1 MKRVKLIV
9 AYDGTGYCG
18 WQVQPNEITV
28 EGVLNKHI
36 SELTGEDIKV
46 IGASR
51 TDSGV
56 HALGNVAVFDTESRI
71 PGEKMAKALNAR
83 LPEDII
89 IQDSKEVPLDYHP
102 RFQDTRKTYEYTFYN
117 ARYDNPVT
125 SRHHHFVYV
134 PLDVEKMKEAASYF
148 LGEHCFI
155 SMCSSK
161 AQVTSYV
168 REIYEC
174 DVTQNGRYITM
185 RVTGSG
191 FLYNMVRLMAGTLL
205 EVGRGKQEPQW
216 VKEILASKER
226 VTPGPKLPAKGLTL
240 IQIEYPEDREN
251 GFIIFQKLLVLFGF
265 MLIGYLSYK
274 KKWISDDTSS
284 QISGLIVNIFN
295 PALIISGVIG
305 SVGNGNW
312 NLVIMDLILAVIL
325 FVVLILISPAF
336 VRILGVKKDERNIYA
351 VMLIFS
357 NLGFMGIPIIEE
369 LYGRGAIFYVALY
382 TLVYN
387 ILFYT
392 YGIYL
397 FEKER
402 AMQTGQK
409 AKIIFHWKKMINPGM
424 VACLAALLIFAFQID
439 APAPAV
445 SFVQYLGNAA
455 IPLSMIITG
464 VSLAKMP
471 LIEVFKD
478 IKMYQ
483 FTFLK
488 MLVIP
493 MIAAFAIRLFHLDP
507 VLSGIMVLMFGM
519 PNGSMAVMMAI
530 DYGLDSSICSRG
542 IVLTTLLSIITL
554 PIVAYLI

>member
-1 MKRVKLIV
+1 M
-9 AYDGTGYCG
+9 
-18 WQVQPNEITV
+18 
-28 EGVLNKHI
+28 
-36 SELTGEDIKV
+36 
-46 IGASR
+46 
-51 TDSGV
+51 
-56 HALGNVAVFDTESRI
+56 
-71 PGEKMAKALNAR
+71 
-83 LPEDII
+83 
-89 IQDSKEVPLDYHP
+89 
-102 RFQDTRKTYEYTFYN
+102 
-117 ARYDNPVT
+117 
-125 SRHHHFVYV
+125 
-134 PLDVEKMKEAASYF
+134 
-148 LGEHCFI
+148 
-155 SMCSSK
+155 
-161 AQVTSYV
+161 
-168 REIYEC
+168 
-174 DVTQNGRYITM
+174 QN
-185 RVTGSG
+185 S
-191 FLYNMVRLMAGTLL
+191 
-205 EVGRGKQEPQW
+205 
-216 VKEILASKER
+216 
-226 VTPGPKLPAKGLTL
+226 
-240 IQIEYPEDREN
+240 
-251 GFIIFQKLLVLFGF
+251 FIIFQKLLVLFGF

-369 LYGRGAIFYVALY
+369 LYGREAIFYVALY

-483 FTFLK
+483 FTF
-488 MLVIP
+488 
-493 MIAAFAIRLFHLDP
+493 
-507 VLSGIMVLMFGM
+507 
-519 PNGSMAVMMAI
+519 
-530 DYGLDSSICSRG
+530 
-542 IVLTTLLSIITL
+542 
-554 PIVAYLI
+554 

>member
-1 MKRVKLIV
+1 M
-9 AYDGTGYCG
+9 
-18 WQVQPNEITV
+18 
-28 EGVLNKHI
+28 
-36 SELTGEDIKV
+36 
-46 IGASR
+46 
-51 TDSGV
+51 
-56 HALGNVAVFDTESRI
+56 
-71 PGEKMAKALNAR
+71 
-83 LPEDII
+83 
-89 IQDSKEVPLDYHP
+89 
-102 RFQDTRKTYEYTFYN
+102 
-117 ARYDNPVT
+117 
-125 SRHHHFVYV
+125 
-134 PLDVEKMKEAASYF
+134 
-148 LGEHCFI
+148 
-155 SMCSSK
+155 
-161 AQVTSYV
+161 
-168 REIYEC
+168 
-174 DVTQNGRYITM
+174 QN
-185 RVTGSG
+185 S
-191 FLYNMVRLMAGTLL
+191 
-205 EVGRGKQEPQW
+205 
-216 VKEILASKER
+216 
-226 VTPGPKLPAKGLTL
+226 
-240 IQIEYPEDREN
+240 
-251 GFIIFQKLLVLFGF
+251 FIIFQKLLVLFGF

-369 LYGRGAIFYVALY
+369 LYGREAIFYVALY

-424 VACLAALLIFAFQID
+424 VACLAALLILHFRSTHQHLRY
-439 APAPAV
+439 
-445 SFVQYLGNAA
+445 FVQYLGNAA

>member
-1 MKRVKLIV
+1 M
-9 AYDGTGYCG
+9 
-18 WQVQPNEITV
+18 
-28 EGVLNKHI
+28 
-36 SELTGEDIKV
+36 
-46 IGASR
+46 
-51 TDSGV
+51 
-56 HALGNVAVFDTESRI
+56 
-71 PGEKMAKALNAR
+71 
-83 LPEDII
+83 
-89 IQDSKEVPLDYHP
+89 
-102 RFQDTRKTYEYTFYN
+102 
-117 ARYDNPVT
+117 
-125 SRHHHFVYV
+125 
-134 PLDVEKMKEAASYF
+134 
-148 LGEHCFI
+148 
-155 SMCSSK
+155 
-161 AQVTSYV
+161 
-168 REIYEC
+168 
-174 DVTQNGRYITM
+174 QN
-185 RVTGSG
+185 S
-191 FLYNMVRLMAGTLL
+191 
-205 EVGRGKQEPQW
+205 W
-216 VKEILASKER
+216 
-226 VTPGPKLPAKGLTL
+226 
-240 IQIEYPEDREN
+240 
-251 GFIIFQKLLVLFGF
+251 IIFQKLLVLFGF

-274 KKWISDDTSS
+274 KQWISDQTST

-325 FVVLILISPAF
+325 FVSLILISPLF
-336 VRILGVKKDERNIYA
+336 VRILGVEKDERNIYA

-369 LYGRGAIFYVALY
+369 LYGRSAIFYVALY

-402 AMQTGQK
+402 SMQTGKK
-409 AKIIFHWKKMINPGM
+409 AKLTFQWKKMINPGM
-424 VACLAALLIFAFQID
+424 IACIVAFVIFTFQLK
-439 APAPAV
+439 APTPAV
-445 SFVQYLGNAA
+445 SFVEYLGNAA

-471 LIEVFKD
+471 IIDVFKD
-478 IKMYQ
+478 VRMYF

-488 MLVIP
+488 MIVIP
-493 MIAAFAIRLFHLDP
+493 VIAAFVIRWFHLDP
-507 VLSGIMVLMFGM
+507 VISGIMVLMFGM

>member
-1 MKRVKLIV
+1 M
-9 AYDGTGYCG
+9 
-18 WQVQPNEITV
+18 
-28 EGVLNKHI
+28 
-36 SELTGEDIKV
+36 
-46 IGASR
+46 
-51 TDSGV
+51 
-56 HALGNVAVFDTESRI
+56 
-71 PGEKMAKALNAR
+71 
-83 LPEDII
+83 
-89 IQDSKEVPLDYHP
+89 
-102 RFQDTRKTYEYTFYN
+102 
-117 ARYDNPVT
+117 
-125 SRHHHFVYV
+125 
-134 PLDVEKMKEAASYF
+134 
-148 LGEHCFI
+148 
-155 SMCSSK
+155 
-161 AQVTSYV
+161 
-168 REIYEC
+168 
-174 DVTQNGRYITM
+174 QN
-185 RVTGSG
+185 S
-191 FLYNMVRLMAGTLL
+191 
-205 EVGRGKQEPQW
+205 
-216 VKEILASKER
+216 
-226 VTPGPKLPAKGLTL
+226 
-240 IQIEYPEDREN
+240 
-251 GFIIFQKLLVLFGF
+251 FIIFQKLLVLFGF
-265 MLIGYLSYK
+265 MFIGYLSYK
-274 KKWISDDTSS
+274 KEWITDHTES
-284 QISGLIVNIFN
+284 QLSGLVLNIFN
-295 PALIISGVIG
+295 PALIISGVVG
-305 SVGNGNW
+305 SSENGNW
-312 NLVIMDLILAVIL
+312 TMVLINLLLAVIL
-325 FVVLILISPAF
+325 FAILIFISPLF
-336 VRILGVKKDERNIYA
+336 VRILRIPKNERNIYS

-369 LYGRGAIFYVALY
+369 LYGKGAIIYVVLYSFVYSIIFYS
-382 TLVYN
+382 
-387 ILFYT
+387 

-397 FEKER
+397 FEKEK
-402 AMQTGQK
+402 ALQTGEK
-409 AKIIFHWKKMINPGM
+409 AKIKFEWKKMINPGM

>member
-1 MKRVKLIV
+1 M
-9 AYDGTGYCG
+9 
-18 WQVQPNEITV
+18 
-28 EGVLNKHI
+28 
-36 SELTGEDIKV
+36 
-46 IGASR
+46 
-51 TDSGV
+51 
-56 HALGNVAVFDTESRI
+56 
-71 PGEKMAKALNAR
+71 
-83 LPEDII
+83 
-89 IQDSKEVPLDYHP
+89 
-102 RFQDTRKTYEYTFYN
+102 
-117 ARYDNPVT
+117 
-125 SRHHHFVYV
+125 
-134 PLDVEKMKEAASYF
+134 
-148 LGEHCFI
+148 
-155 SMCSSK
+155 
-161 AQVTSYV
+161 
-168 REIYEC
+168 
-174 DVTQNGRYITM
+174 QN
-185 RVTGSG
+185 S
-191 FLYNMVRLMAGTLL
+191 
-205 EVGRGKQEPQW
+205 
-216 VKEILASKER
+216 
-226 VTPGPKLPAKGLTL
+226 
-240 IQIEYPEDREN
+240 
-251 GFIIFQKLLVLFGF
+251 FIIFQKLLVLFGF

-357 NLGFMGIPIIEE
+357 NLGFMGIPINEE
-369 LYGRGAIFYVALY
+369 LYGREAIFYVALY

-424 VACLAALLIFAFQID
+424 VACLAALLIFAFQIN

>member
-1 MKRVKLIV
+1 M
-9 AYDGTGYCG
+9 
-18 WQVQPNEITV
+18 
-28 EGVLNKHI
+28 
-36 SELTGEDIKV
+36 
-46 IGASR
+46 
-51 TDSGV
+51 
-56 HALGNVAVFDTESRI
+56 
-71 PGEKMAKALNAR
+71 
-83 LPEDII
+83 
-89 IQDSKEVPLDYHP
+89 
-102 RFQDTRKTYEYTFYN
+102 
-117 ARYDNPVT
+117 
-125 SRHHHFVYV
+125 
-134 PLDVEKMKEAASYF
+134 
-148 LGEHCFI
+148 
-155 SMCSSK
+155 
-161 AQVTSYV
+161 
-168 REIYEC
+168 
-174 DVTQNGRYITM
+174 QN
-185 RVTGSG
+185 S
-191 FLYNMVRLMAGTLL
+191 
-205 EVGRGKQEPQW
+205 
-216 VKEILASKER
+216 
-226 VTPGPKLPAKGLTL
+226 
-240 IQIEYPEDREN
+240 
-251 GFIIFQKLLVLFGF
+251 FIIFQKLLVLFGF

-336 VRILGVKKDERNIYA
+336 VRILGV
-351 VMLIFS
+351 
-357 NLGFMGIPIIEE
+357 

>member
-1 MKRVKLIV
+1 M
-9 AYDGTGYCG
+9 
-18 WQVQPNEITV
+18 
-28 EGVLNKHI
+28 
-36 SELTGEDIKV
+36 
-46 IGASR
+46 
-51 TDSGV
+51 
-56 HALGNVAVFDTESRI
+56 
-71 PGEKMAKALNAR
+71 
-83 LPEDII
+83 
-89 IQDSKEVPLDYHP
+89 
-102 RFQDTRKTYEYTFYN
+102 
-117 ARYDNPVT
+117 
-125 SRHHHFVYV
+125 
-134 PLDVEKMKEAASYF
+134 
-148 LGEHCFI
+148 
-155 SMCSSK
+155 
-161 AQVTSYV
+161 
-168 REIYEC
+168 
-174 DVTQNGRYITM
+174 QN
-185 RVTGSG
+185 S
-191 FLYNMVRLMAGTLL
+191 
-205 EVGRGKQEPQW
+205 
-216 VKEILASKER
+216 
-226 VTPGPKLPAKGLTL
+226 
-240 IQIEYPEDREN
+240 
-251 GFIIFQKLLVLFGF
+251 FIIFQKLLVLFGF

-312 NLVIMDLILAVIL
+312 NLVIMDLIL

-455 IPLSMIITG
+455 IPLHDHYRGIFSKDATDRSFQRHQD
-464 VSLAKMP
+464 VSVY
-471 LIEVFKD
+471 IFKD
-478 IKMYQ
+478 
-483 FTFLK
+483 
-488 MLVIP
+488 
-493 MIAAFAIRLFHLDP
+493 AGDP
-507 VLSGIMVLMFGM
+507 
-519 PNGSMAVMMAI
+519 N
-530 DYGLDSSICSRG
+530 DRSICDPAVSFRSCSLRDHG
-542 IVLTTLLSIITL
+542 INVWNAKWKHGSDDGNRLWIRQFDLQQRNRADNFIIDHNITNCGIL
-554 PIVAYLI
+554 DLRK

>member
-1 MKRVKLIV
+1 
-9 AYDGTGYCG
+9 
-18 WQVQPNEITV
+18 
-28 EGVLNKHI
+28 
-36 SELTGEDIKV
+36 
-46 IGASR
+46 
-51 TDSGV
+51 
-56 HALGNVAVFDTESRI
+56 
-71 PGEKMAKALNAR
+71 
-83 LPEDII
+83 
-89 IQDSKEVPLDYHP
+89 
-102 RFQDTRKTYEYTFYN
+102 
-117 ARYDNPVT
+117 
-125 SRHHHFVYV
+125 
-134 PLDVEKMKEAASYF
+134 
-148 LGEHCFI
+148 
-155 SMCSSK
+155 
-161 AQVTSYV
+161 
-168 REIYEC
+168 
-174 DVTQNGRYITM
+174 
-185 RVTGSG
+185 
-191 FLYNMVRLMAGTLL
+191 
-205 EVGRGKQEPQW
+205 
-216 VKEILASKER
+216 
-226 VTPGPKLPAKGLTL
+226 
-240 IQIEYPEDREN
+240 
-251 GFIIFQKLLVLFGF
+251 
-265 MLIGYLSYK
+265 
-274 KKWISDDTSS
+274 
-284 QISGLIVNIFN
+284 
-295 PALIISGVIG
+295 
-305 SVGNGNW
+305 
-312 NLVIMDLILAVIL
+312 MDLILAVVL
-325 FVVLILISPAF
+325 FAALILISPLF

-402 AMQTGQK
+402 AMQTGEK
-409 AKIIFHWKKMINPGM
+409 AKITFHWKKMINPGM
-424 VACLAALLIFAFQID
+424 VACLVALLIFAFQLK

-445 SFVQYLGNAA
+445 SFVEYLGNAA

-493 MIAAFAIRLFHLDP
+493 VIAAFVIRLFHLDP
-507 VLSGIMVLMFGM
+507 VISGIMVLMFGM

>member
-1 MKRVKLIV
+1 M
-9 AYDGTGYCG
+9 
-18 WQVQPNEITV
+18 
-28 EGVLNKHI
+28 
-36 SELTGEDIKV
+36 
-46 IGASR
+46 
-51 TDSGV
+51 
-56 HALGNVAVFDTESRI
+56 
-71 PGEKMAKALNAR
+71 
-83 LPEDII
+83 
-89 IQDSKEVPLDYHP
+89 
-102 RFQDTRKTYEYTFYN
+102 
-117 ARYDNPVT
+117 
-125 SRHHHFVYV
+125 
-134 PLDVEKMKEAASYF
+134 
-148 LGEHCFI
+148 
-155 SMCSSK
+155 
-161 AQVTSYV
+161 
-168 REIYEC
+168 
-174 DVTQNGRYITM
+174 QN
-185 RVTGSG
+185 S
-191 FLYNMVRLMAGTLL
+191 
-205 EVGRGKQEPQW
+205 
-216 VKEILASKER
+216 
-226 VTPGPKLPAKGLTL
+226 
-240 IQIEYPEDREN
+240 
-251 GFIIFQKLLVLFGF
+251 FIIFQKLLVLFGF

-312 NLVIMDLILAVIL
+312 NLVIMDLILAV
-325 FVVLILISPAF
+325 
-336 VRILGVKKDERNIYA
+336 
-351 VMLIFS
+351 MLIFS

-369 LYGRGAIFYVALY
+369 LYGREAIFYVALY

-409 AKIIFHWKKMINPGM
+409 AKITFHWKKMINPGM

-530 DYGLDSSICSRG
+530 DYSLDSSICSRG

>member
-1 MKRVKLIV
+1 M
-9 AYDGTGYCG
+9 
-18 WQVQPNEITV
+18 
-28 EGVLNKHI
+28 
-36 SELTGEDIKV
+36 
-46 IGASR
+46 
-51 TDSGV
+51 
-56 HALGNVAVFDTESRI
+56 
-71 PGEKMAKALNAR
+71 
-83 LPEDII
+83 
-89 IQDSKEVPLDYHP
+89 
-102 RFQDTRKTYEYTFYN
+102 
-117 ARYDNPVT
+117 
-125 SRHHHFVYV
+125 
-134 PLDVEKMKEAASYF
+134 
-148 LGEHCFI
+148 
-155 SMCSSK
+155 
-161 AQVTSYV
+161 
-168 REIYEC
+168 
-174 DVTQNGRYITM
+174 QN
-185 RVTGSG
+185 S
-191 FLYNMVRLMAGTLL
+191 
-205 EVGRGKQEPQW
+205 
-216 VKEILASKER
+216 
-226 VTPGPKLPAKGLTL
+226 
-240 IQIEYPEDREN
+240 
-251 GFIIFQKLLVLFGF
+251 FIIFQKLLVLFGF

-312 NLVIMDLILAVIL
+312 NLVIMDLILA
-325 FVVLILISPAF
+325 
-336 VRILGVKKDERNIYA
+336 
-351 VMLIFS
+351 
-357 NLGFMGIPIIEE
+357 E

-409 AKIIFHWKKMINPGM
+409 AKITFHWKKMINPGM
-424 VACLAALLIFAFQID
+424 VACLAALLFFAFQID

>member
-1 MKRVKLIV
+1 M
-9 AYDGTGYCG
+9 
-18 WQVQPNEITV
+18 
-28 EGVLNKHI
+28 
-36 SELTGEDIKV
+36 
-46 IGASR
+46 
-51 TDSGV
+51 
-56 HALGNVAVFDTESRI
+56 
-71 PGEKMAKALNAR
+71 
-83 LPEDII
+83 
-89 IQDSKEVPLDYHP
+89 
-102 RFQDTRKTYEYTFYN
+102 
-117 ARYDNPVT
+117 
-125 SRHHHFVYV
+125 
-134 PLDVEKMKEAASYF
+134 
-148 LGEHCFI
+148 
-155 SMCSSK
+155 
-161 AQVTSYV
+161 
-168 REIYEC
+168 
-174 DVTQNGRYITM
+174 QN
-185 RVTGSG
+185 S
-191 FLYNMVRLMAGTLL
+191 
-205 EVGRGKQEPQW
+205 
-216 VKEILASKER
+216 
-226 VTPGPKLPAKGLTL
+226 
-240 IQIEYPEDREN
+240 
-251 GFIIFQKLLVLFGF
+251 FIIFQKLLVLFGF

-325 FVVLILISPAF
+325 FVVL
-336 VRILGVKKDERNIYA
+336 
-351 VMLIFS
+351 MLIFS

-542 IVLTTLLSIITL
+542 IVLTTLLSIVTL